1 MILAV
6 VSGAPDTDAFL
17 GGFQVVMT
25 VGFVV
30 MVGLIGLSIL
40 RRVLGS

>member
-6 VSGAPDTDAFL
+6 VSAAPDTDAFL
-17 GGFQVVMT
+17 GGFQVVLT
-25 VGFVV
+25 VAFVLL
-30 MVGLIGLSIL
+30 VGLIGLSIL